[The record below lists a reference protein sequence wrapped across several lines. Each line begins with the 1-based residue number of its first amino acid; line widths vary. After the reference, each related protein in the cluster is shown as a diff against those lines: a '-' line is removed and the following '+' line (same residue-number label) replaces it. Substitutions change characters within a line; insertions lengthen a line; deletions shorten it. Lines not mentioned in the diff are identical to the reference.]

1 MKKILAC
8 VTVLVVLAVMSTSL
22 HAISLFGNAGVAASD
37 LRGLFFD
44 FGVEFKLSHNFYGQ
58 VLVDYYWNTA
68 EELSVYKD
76 EPAIGCDLYVV
87 YKFAGS
93 RSVNF
98 FVKAGVH
105 QTTIEGAFDLFSSDE
120 EVSRL
125 GIGGGVGLEYLMS
138 KSFALVVGA
147 TAKLIFL
154 EEGTGNW
161 FQFYSGLRIR
171 L

>member
-8 VTVLVVLAVMSTSL
+8 VTVLVVLAAMSTSL
-22 HAISLFGNAGVAASD
+22 HAISLFGNVGVAASD

-58 VLVDYYWNTA
+58 ILFDYYWNTA
-68 EELSVYKD
+68 EELSVYQD
-76 EPAIGCDLYVV
+76 EPATSGDLYVV

-105 QTTIEGAFDLFSSDE
+105 ETTIEGVFDLFAED
-120 EVSRL
+120 VSGF

-138 KSFALVVGA
+138 KSVALVVGT

-161 FQFYSGLRIR
+161 FQFYGGLRIR